1 MSIGLGNN
9 IINTTGSGTMYKTAT
24 SGGASSYSMSFDGSG
39 DFLSFTETSFAI
51 GDSGDKFSISF
62 WAKRDT
68 TGVSADFVMSNVNGF
83 KRKINFN
90 SAGNRLEIEG
100 DENGQQAEGTV
111 TADTNWHHYV
121 ITLSNPGTSQ
131 QATVVMYED
140 GSSVTVSNTSLGAA
154 AQDLTV
160 NTIGSP
166 SGGGTNGFDGLLYQ
180 IAIYNEVLDADS
192 VSAIYNSGTPIDIT
206 ADSGN
211 YDNSGDLTNLWN
223 FTEGSGSTAADS
235 IGSLNATLNG
245 DAAFSTTT
253 PS

>member
-1 MSIGLGNN
+1 MLGLGVK
-9 IINTTGSGTMYKTAT
+9 IFSSSTPTEEAAA
-24 SGGASSYSMSFDGSG
+24 ASAYSMSFDGSG
-39 DFLSFTETSFAI
+39 DYLSFTETTFAI
-51 GDSGDKFSISF
+51 GDENDKLSISF

-68 TGVSADFVMSNVNGF
+68 TGSSADFVMSNVNGY

-100 DENGQQAEGTV
+100 DENGQSAEGTV

-121 ITLSNPGTSQ
+121 ITLTNPGGGS

-140 GSSVTVSNTSLGAA
+140 GSSITVSNTSLGSST
-154 AQDLTV
+154 QDLTV
-160 NTIGSP
+160 NSIGSP

-180 IAIYNEVLDADS
+180 IAMYNEVLDADA

-206 ADSGN
+206 ADRGD
-211 YDNSGDLTNLWN
+211 YDNSGDLINLWN
-223 FTEGSGSTAADS
+223 FTEGSGSTAADRV
-235 IGSLNATLNG
+235 GSLDATLNG
-245 DAAFSTTT
+245 NAAFSSTT

>member
-1 MSIGLGNN
+1 MLGLGVK
-9 IINTTGSGTMYKTAT
+9 IFSSSTPTEEAATA
-24 SGGASSYSMSFDGSG
+24 SAYSMSFDGSG
-39 DFLSFTETSFAI
+39 DYLSFTETTFAI
-51 GDSGDKFSISF
+51 GDDGDKFSISF

-68 TGVSADFVMSNVNGF
+68 TGSSADFVMSNVNGY

-90 SAGNRLEIEG
+90 SAGNKLEIEG

-121 ITLSNPGTSQ
+121 ITLNNNNGTGTA
-131 QATVVMYED
+131 ATLAIYED
-140 GSSVTVSNTSLGAA
+140 GSAVSSTNTNLGVA

-180 IAIYNEVLDADS
+180 IAIYNEILDADA

-206 ADSGN
+206 TDSGN

-235 IGSLNATLNG
+235 VGSLDATLNG

>member
-1 MSIGLGNN
+1 MLGLGNSVLN
-9 IINTTGSGTMYKTAT
+9 IPYKAA
-24 SGGASSYSMSFDGSG
+24 GGASAYSISFDGSG
-39 DFLSFTETSFAI
+39 DYLSFTETAFAI
-51 GDSGDKFSISF
+51 GDDGDKFSISF

-68 TGVSADFVMSNVNGF
+68 TGNSADFVMSNVNGF

-90 SAGNRLEIEG
+90 AAGDRLQMEG
-100 DENGQQAEGTV
+100 DENGQEAEGTV
-111 TADTNWHHYV
+111 TANTNWHHYV
-121 ITLSNPGTSQ
+121 ITLNNTGTGSP
-131 QATVVMYED
+131 ATVAIYED
-140 GSSVTVSNTSLGAA
+140 GSAVSTTNTNLGAA

-166 SGGGTNGFDGLLYQ
+166 SGGGANGFDGLLYQ
-180 IAIYNEVLDADS
+180 IAIYNEILDADA

-206 ADSGN
+206 ANSGN

-235 IGSLNATLNG
+235 VGSLDATLNG
-245 DAAFSTTT
+245 DAAFSETT

>member
-1 MSIGLGNN
+1 MSLGLGNS
-9 IINTTGSGTMYKTAT
+9 ITSKIYKAVASGA
-24 SGGASSYSMSFDGSG
+24 ASSYSMSFDGSG

-68 TGVSADFVMSNVNGF
+68 TGSSADFVMSNVNGF

-90 SAGNRLEIEG
+90 TAGNRLEIEG
-100 DENGQQAEGTV
+100 DTNGQQAEGTV

-121 ITLSNPGTSQ
+121 ITLTNPGTDQ

-140 GSSVTVSNTSLGAA
+140 GSSVTVSNSDLGSAA
-154 AQDLTV
+154 ADLTV
-160 NTIGSP
+160 NSIGSP
-166 SGGGTNGFDGLLYQ
+166 SGGGANGFDGLLYQ
-180 IAIYNEVLDADS
+180 IAMYNEVLDADA
-192 VSAIYNSGTPIDIT
+192 VSAIYNSGSPIDIT

-235 IGSLNATLNG
+235 VGSLNATLNG